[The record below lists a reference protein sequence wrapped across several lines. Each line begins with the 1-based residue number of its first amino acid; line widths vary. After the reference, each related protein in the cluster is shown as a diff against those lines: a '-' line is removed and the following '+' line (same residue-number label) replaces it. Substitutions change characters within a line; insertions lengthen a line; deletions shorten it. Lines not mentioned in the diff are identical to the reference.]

1 MEEQLASRI
10 SDGFEVAKNGNALP
24 VYQFGLPYLEIGQL
38 PARSHYAFGWIIYYA
53 LHQQPNHEIS
63 ERKKMLASYL
73 KLSVTKPHKLH
84 SMILLEA
91 MRLYKDAKDVAFNAK
106 GNDVP
111 RFSIVKFA
119 ELWNLSHLR
128 PGDWRRKEYEGKESF
143 STAEKFITLYVD
155 EVEEA
160 NKNGEAI
167 TPKSPNQ
174 AALSPS
180 PQFIA
185 VIDSAVA
192 EFPDSFNLLA
202 QRAALHAISGET
214 DSARSL
220 LKKALLYAPGKFFLW
235 SRLANLYNPSIEPRK
250 HVALLYKALRSPGQE
265 QFKGRIRLSLAEAF
279 VLKNLH
285 HFALWELNKV
295 KQTYEGNGWHLPRA
309 YVTAVSKIP
318 SGTMPEN
325 PELLYRRLEPLADN
339 EVYDALPIV
348 KVTKTYHKNPDPN
361 ALQQNGRTNYSKPS
375 VAWRVTDAQGN
386 NYWLQ
391 PHRFKIPAGLP
402 LGTHLNIRL
411 HNGRPVKAEL
421 STPHSDSSTGHED

>member
-1 MEEQLASRI
+1 MEEQLAQYI

-24 VYQFGLPYLEIGQL
+24 VYQLGLPYLEIGQL
-38 PARSHYAFGWIIYYA
+38 PARSHYAFGWITYYA
-53 LHQQPNHEIS
+53 LHQQPDHEIN
-63 ERKKMLASYL
+63 ERKKMLATYL

-91 MRLYKDAKDVAFNAK
+91 MRLYKDAKDMAFNAK
-106 GNDVP
+106 GKDVP
-111 RFSIVKFA
+111 KFSIVKFA
-119 ELWNLSHLR
+119 ELWDLNNLR
-128 PGDWRRKEYEGKESF
+128 PGDWRRKEYEGKESS

-155 EVEEA
+155 EIEDA
-160 NKNGEAI
+160 NKHGEAI
-167 TPKSPNQ
+167 SPKSPS
-174 AALSPS
+174 LSELTPS
-180 PQFIA
+180 PQFMA
-185 VIDSAVA
+185 VIDRAVA

-202 QRAALHAISGET
+202 QRAALHAICGET

-235 SRLANLYNPSIEPRK
+235 SRLASMYSPTNEPRK

-285 HFALWELNKV
+285 HFALWELNNV

-309 YVTAVSKIP
+309 YETAASKIP

-325 PELLYRRLEPLADN
+325 PESLYSRLEPLADN

-348 KVTKTYHKNPDPN
+348 RVTKTYHKTPIPN
-361 ALQQNGRTNYSKPS
+361 ASQQNGRTNYGKPA

-391 PHRFKIPAGLP
+391 PHRFKIAPDLP
-402 LGTHLNIRL
+402 LGTPLDIRL
-411 HNGRPVKAEL
+411 HNSRPVKAEL
-421 STPHSDSSTGHED
+421 TTPDTPQK